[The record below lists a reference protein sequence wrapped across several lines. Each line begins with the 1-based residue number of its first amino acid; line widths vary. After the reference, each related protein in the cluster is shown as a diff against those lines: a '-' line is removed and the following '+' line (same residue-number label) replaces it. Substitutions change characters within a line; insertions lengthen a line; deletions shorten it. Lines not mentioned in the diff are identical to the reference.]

1 VGSFAK
7 NVFLFM
13 GDYVDRGKFCI
24 EVLTLLLKLKI
35 AYPNN
40 IFLLRGNHEDRTMTT
55 HFNFKF

>member
-1 VGSFAK
+1 
-7 NVFLFM
+7 M

-55 HFNFKF
+55 HFNFKL